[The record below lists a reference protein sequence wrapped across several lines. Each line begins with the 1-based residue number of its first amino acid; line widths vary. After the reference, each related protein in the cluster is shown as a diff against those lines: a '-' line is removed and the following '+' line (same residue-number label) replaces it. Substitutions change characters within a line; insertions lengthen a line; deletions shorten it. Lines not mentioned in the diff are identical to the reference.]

1 MFLSRKMSKWVI
13 SNFIAVLILLVSG
26 LIYFCCKKQSAGMRG
41 NQGNHDVPQ
50 EFNNL
55 DHAVPVIE
63 AAHDVV
69 QNPQGM
75 VHIYFFKNYLAFIT
89 WQVCD

>member
-1 MFLSRKMSKWVI
+1 M
-13 SNFIAVLILLVSG
+13 
-26 LIYFCCKKQSAGMRG
+26 IYFCCKKQNAGMRG
-41 NQGNHDVPQ
+41 NQGNPDVPQ
-50 EFNNL
+50 ELNNL

-75 VHIYFFKNYLAFIT
+75 VHIYFRNLFRVYYLT
-89 WQVCD
+89 SL